1 MTHERLIYETALQ
14 LSDAASLVA
23 RSARSIVLDTQARKQ
38 LGNAATL
45 CQELAMELPATG
57 APRSVRVVVIALCE
71 QLGALYNPACLLEW
85 LGKAGDLLLM
95 LAQSESHATN
105 VVWHPAHLA
114 WLEEFLSDCC
124 HALLRGLA
132 TRVHTPLSL

>member
-1 MTHERLIYETALQ
+1 MNHERLIYETALQ
-14 LSDAASLVA
+14 LSDAACLVG
-23 RSARSIVLDTQARKQ
+23 RSARAVSLDTHARRQ
-38 LGNAATL
+38 LGLAATI
-45 CQELAMELPATG
+45 CQDLATALPATG
-57 APRSVRVVVIALCE
+57 GPKSCRVVAIALCD

-85 LGKAGDLLLM
+85 LGKAGDLLSM
-95 LAQSESHATN
+95 LAQTEVHSTN

-132 TRVHTPLSL
+132 TRVSTPLSL